1 MMLTVSRQVDRETIE
16 RSEINAN
23 ELLGRDTRAM
33 RILIVGNGGREHTL
47 AWKLRR
53 DAPDATIFV
62 TQPNGGM
69 VGSVETLEIA
79 PSDVEALAGWAQ
91 AQRIDLSVI
100 GPEAPLA
107 AGLADRLT
115 RNGVPVF
122 GPTKAAA
129 RIESS
134 KVYAKELMERAGVP
148 TAGFA
153 AFSNLEEA
161 ADHVRKG
168 GAPVVVKASGLAA
181 GKGAVVCETVDQAL
195 ETLDRMMTDRVFGE
209 AGREV
214 VIEEFMHGEE
224 LSVFALAD
232 GRDALLMLPSQDHKR
247 IDEGDTGPNTGGMG
261 AYAPVAL
268 ATPELLSEALDRVIR
283 PTLAAMAEDDCEFRG
298 LLYAGLMLTDQGPR
312 VVEFNCRFGDPET
325 QVVLPLLESSLLEP
339 MLEIARGGRLGGA
352 TLESADTAALTTVV
366 AAGGYPG
373 HYEKGRP
380 ITIPDSVTS
389 DPDVL
394 LFHAGTRM
402 GANGLETSGGRVIA
416 ATCLGSTLSRAAA
429 KSRDAAAAIDFEGKQ
444 FRSDIGWREFARS
457 ELERP

>member
-1 MMLTVSRQVDRETIE
+1 
-16 RSEINAN
+16 
-23 ELLGRDTRAM
+23 M

-47 AWKLRR
+47 AWKLHR
-53 DAPDATIFV
+53 DAPDSTIFV

-69 VGSVETLEIA
+69 VGSVEALEIA
-79 PSDVEALAGWAQ
+79 AGDVEALAGWAQ
-91 AQRIDLSVI
+91 AQEIDLAVI

-107 AGLADRLT
+107 SGLADRLH

-134 KVYAKELMERAGVP
+134 KVYAKELIERAGVP

-153 AFSNLEEA
+153 AFNDPAEA
-161 ADHVRKG
+161 ASYVRDG

-181 GKGAVVCETVDQAL
+181 GKGAVVCETVDEAL

-214 VIEEFMHGEE
+214 VIEEFMYGEE

-247 IDEGDTGPNTGGMG
+247 AGEGDTGPNTGGMG
-261 AYAPVAL
+261 AYAPVSL
-268 ATPELLSEALDRVIR
+268 STPGLLSEVLDRVIR
-283 PTLAAMAEDDCEFRG
+283 PTLAALADDESEFRG
-298 LLYAGLMLTDQGPR
+298 LLYAGLMLTEQGPR

-325 QVVLPLLESSLLEP
+325 QVVLPLLESSLLAP
-339 MLEIARGGRLGGA
+339 MLEIAQGGTLGGT
-352 TLESADTAALTTVV
+352 TLEWSDRAALATVV
-366 AAGGYPG
+366 AAEGYPG
-373 HYEKGRP
+373 PYEKGRP
-380 ITIPDSVTS
+380 IDIPDSLLS

-402 GANGLETSGGRVIA
+402 APNGLETSGGRVMA
-416 ATCLGSTLSRAAA
+416 ATGLGSTLSQAAA
-429 KSRDAAAAIDFEGKQ
+429 KSREAAAAIGFEGKQ
-444 FRSDIGWREFARS
+444 FRNDIGWREFARS
-457 ELERP
+457 ERERP

>member
-1 MMLTVSRQVDRETIE
+1 
-16 RSEINAN
+16 
-23 ELLGRDTRAM
+23 M

-47 AWKLRR
+47 AWKLDR
-53 DAPDATIFV
+53 DARDAIIFV

-69 VGSVETLEIA
+69 VGSVESLEIA
-79 PSDVEALAGWAQ
+79 PGDVEALAGWAH
-91 AQRIDLSVI
+91 AQQIDMVVI

-107 AGLADRLT
+107 SGLADRLH
-115 RNGVPVF
+115 RSGVPVF

-134 KVYAKELMERAGVP
+134 KVYAKELMQRAGVS

-153 AFSNLEEA
+153 AFSDPAEA
-161 ADHVRKG
+161 ASYLKDG

-181 GKGAVVCETVDQAL
+181 GKGAVVCETVDEAL
-195 ETLDRMMTDRVFGE
+195 ATVDRMMTDRVFGE

-214 VIEEFMHGEE
+214 VIEEFMYGEE

-232 GRDALLMLPSQDHKR
+232 GRDAMLMLPSQDHKR
-247 IDEGDTGPNTGGMG
+247 VGEGETGPNTGGMG

-268 ATPELLSEALDRVIR
+268 ATPELLSDVLDRVIR
-283 PTLAAMAEDDCEFRG
+283 PTLAALAEDDSEFRG

-325 QVVLPLLESSLLEP
+325 QVVLPLLESSLLAP
-339 MLEIARGGRLGGA
+339 MLEIARGGHLGGA
-352 TLESADTAALTTVV
+352 TLEWSSRAALTTVV
-366 AAGGYPG
+366 ASEGYPSQ
-373 HYEKGRP
+373 YENGRR
-380 ITIPDSVTS
+380 IDIPDSLSS

-402 GANGLETSGGRVIA
+402 GPDGLETSGGRVIA
-416 ATCLGSTLSRAAA
+416 ATGLGSTLSQAAA
-429 KSRDAAAAIDFEGKQ
+429 KSRAAAATIDFDGKL

-457 ELERP
+457 ERERP

>member
-1 MMLTVSRQVDRETIE
+1 
-16 RSEINAN
+16 
-23 ELLGRDTRAM
+23 M

-47 AWKLRR
+47 AWKLHR

-79 PSDVEALAGWAQ
+79 AGDVEALAGWAH
-91 AQRIDLSVI
+91 AQQIDLAVI

-107 AGLADRLT
+107 AGLADRLA

-134 KVYAKELMERAGVP
+134 KIYAKELMERAGVP

-153 AFSNLEEA
+153 TFSNPEEA
-161 ADHVRKG
+161 AHYVRDG

-181 GKGAVVCETVDQAL
+181 GKGAVVCETVDEAL
-195 ETLDRMMTDRVFGE
+195 EALDRMMTDRVFGE
-209 AGREV
+209 AGRDV

-232 GRDALLMLPSQDHKR
+232 GRDALLMLPSQDHKSVG
-247 IDEGDTGPNTGGMG
+247 EGDTGPNTGGMG

-268 ATPELLSEALDRVIR
+268 STPELVAEALDLVIR
-283 PTLAAMAEDDCEFRG
+283 PTLAALAEDDSEFRG
-298 LLYAGLMLTDQGPR
+298 LLYAGLMLTEQGPR

-325 QVVLPLLESSLLEP
+325 QVVLPLLESSLLAP

-352 TLESADTAALTTVV
+352 TLESNGKAALTTVV
-366 AAGGYPG
+366 AAEGYPG
-373 HYEKGRP
+373 PYDKGRP
-380 ITIPDSVTS
+380 IHIPDNLTS

-402 GANGLETSGGRVIA
+402 GPNGLETSGGRIIA
-416 ATCLGSTLSRAAA
+416 ATGLGSTLSQAAA
-429 KSRDAAAAIDFEGKQ
+429 KSREAAASIAFEGKQ
-444 FRSDIGWREFARS
+444 FRTDIGWREFARS
-457 ELERP
+457 ERERP